1 VTALVWDGCVNVRD
15 LGGLPAAD
23 GRVTQFNRIVRADN
37 LRRLS
42 EHGRQALLDHGVTRV
57 VDLRFPEE
65 LAEDTPGDLPV
76 EVVHVS
82 IFGESRTDEW
92 QAEQN
97 DAMDAAASAEEYV
110 VGWYVEFLD
119 RYRTRIAA
127 AVQAV
132 ADAPDGAVVVHCA
145 GGKDRT
151 GLVTALLLRA
161 SGVGSDVV
169 AADYALTEEA
179 LAESSAAWIAAG
191 ADDAERRR
199 RELLRPAP
207 ASAMLAALRHLDE
220 RYGGAREYLRGA
232 GVDDDALD
240 RVRERLLAAA

>member
-15 LGGLPAAD
+15 LGGLPAGD
-23 GRVTQFNRIVRADN
+23 GRRTQFNRVVRADN

-42 EHGRQALLDHGVTRV
+42 DRGKEALVDHGVTRV

-65 LAEDTPGDLPV
+65 LALDAPGDLPV

-82 IFGESRTDEW
+82 LLGPTRTEEW

-97 DAMDAAASAEEYV
+97 AAMDNAASADEYLL
-110 VGWYVEFLD
+110 WSYLDFLG
-119 RYRTRIAA
+119 RYRDRFAE
-127 AVQAV
+127 AVRAI
-132 ADAPDGAVVVHCA
+132 ADAPDGAVVVHCM

-151 GLVTALLLRA
+151 GLVTALVLRLA
-161 SGVGSDVV
+161 GVEPDVV

-179 LAESSAAWIAAG
+179 LAPLHDVWVAEAA
-191 ADDAERRR
+191 DEAERRR
-199 RELLRPAP
+199 RRLLKPAP
-207 ASAMLAALRHLDE
+207 PSVMTAVLAAIEE
-220 RYGGAREYLRGA
+220 RYGGVRAYLRGG
-232 GVDDDALD
+232 GVDDATLD